1 MDRIINVKQLKGQ
14 KSHCDISITSKDK
27 YNASTHV
34 FDMSK
39 IEALSL
45 YDQLGKS
52 FGTIIS
58 FEGMELDLQRYLEAL
73 DPGTLRNQLFRLL
86 LRMDKQDIEFIKKQV
101 LEYKEQY
108 PSSENDK
115 KLRKF
120 KGIIK

>member
-1 MDRIINVKQLKGQ
+1 
-14 KSHCDISITSKDK
+14 
-27 YNASTHV
+27 
-34 FDMSK
+34 
-39 IEALSL
+39 
-45 YDQLGKS
+45 
-52 FGTIIS
+52 
-58 FEGMELDLQRYLEAL
+58 MELDLQRYLEAL